1 MIYSLINVK
10 VWLRLKWMFENDAD
24 LKCFILLSAANKWKE
39 GESRGDVCAD
49 ERREEGATLKGSLV
63 QQSSRCRP
71 SLTAAGWLPS
81 AAPSLAAWIAKT
93 AFNIPPFQFLLPLW
107 ASVRAN
113 CPYPGSALLESR
125 LPSWY

>member
-49 ERREEGATLKGSLV
+49 ERREKGAPLKAPWCNRAVAVGHHSQQQGGCQV
-63 QQSSRCRP
+63 Q
-71 SLTAAGWLPS
+71 L
-81 AAPSLAAWIAKT
+81 
-93 AFNIPPFQFLLPLW
+93 
-107 ASVRAN
+107 
-113 CPYPGSALLESR
+113 
-125 LPSWY
+125 